1 MQSNRNNSKRILL
14 SSLLS
19 LSITLAFCQEF
30 INIRKISLI
39 VGDTTVVAGIL
50 ADVKIEKVIPDVF
63 YYWYSNG
70 QIYCNQ
76 GGYSG
81 NLLHGEYIEYD
92 NSGNLILKGLYE
104 RGVKSG
110 KWTFWYAEGFIKEII
125 EYEEGHFEGV
135 NTRYSNDGKI
145 LYSATYRKN
154 QLHGEVTKIISDTLF
169 QISYKNGVEKKRI
182 PLYVGSSLK

>member
-1 MQSNRNNSKRILL
+1 MRSNRSNTKRILL

-19 LSITLAFCQEF
+19 LSISLVFCQEF

-50 ADVKIEKVIPDVF
+50 ANVKIEKVNPDVF

-70 QIYCNQ
+70 QIYSNQ

-104 RGVKSG
+104 KGVKSG
-110 KWTFWYAEGFIKEII
+110 KWIYWYTEGSIKEII
-125 EYEEGHFEGV
+125 EYEEGQFKGL
-135 NTRYSNDGKI
+135 NTKYTQDGKI
-145 LYSATYRKN
+145 LFAATYRNNK
-154 QLHGEVTKIISDTLF
+154 LHGKVTQIIGDTLF
-169 QISYKNGVEKKRI
+169 QISYKNGAEKKKI
-182 PLYVGSSLK
+182 PLYVY